1 MELDV
6 ITNILYATIRTGT
19 PLLLVA
25 LGEMVCEKSGTLNLG
40 QEGMMLLGA
49 VAGFITMYQCDNLF
63 IGFTV
68 AALVGVMASLIFAFV
83 ALNLN
88 ASQVAAGLALTI
100 FGTGLSAFLGADY
113 EGKTINALPTL
124 AIAGFEHIPV
134 LGKALFSQDA
144 IVYLSWGLVLGAYL
158 FFKYHRAGLAV
169 RAIGE
174 NPSVG
179 NNLGLPV
186 MRTRYL
192 AVMFGGALAGIAG
205 AYLSLAY
212 TPLWTQNMT
221 AGRGWIALALVVF
234 ASWRIERVILGA
246 YLFGFA
252 SIMHLVAQAFGWA
265 VESNLLAMLPYGAT
279 LIVLIMLSKNK
290 QKLKMYEPMWLG
302 KPWHKGH

>member
-1 MELDV
+1 M
-6 ITNILYATIRTGT
+6 
-19 PLLLVA
+19 
-25 LGEMVCEKSGTLNLG
+25 
-40 QEGMMLLGA
+40 
-49 VAGFITMYQCDNLF
+49 GFSAWC
-63 IGFTV
+63 V
-68 AALVGVMASLIFAFV
+68 FV
-83 ALNLN
+83 
-88 ASQVAAGLALTI
+88 
-100 FGTGLSAFLGADY
+100 
-113 EGKTINALPTL
+113 
-124 AIAGFEHIPV
+124 
-134 LGKALFSQDA
+134 
-144 IVYLSWGLVLGAYL
+144 
-158 FFKYHRAGLAV
+158 FKYHRAGLAV

-234 ASWRIERVILGA
+234 ASWRIERVMLGA